1 LAGTSAHGVDVR
13 FCFDPQASR
22 AFADRIQT
30 QQVLVNLIRNALEA
44 MAESKRRE
52 LVPTTAPL
60 EEEAAEIAVGD
71 SGPGLAKEIVAAS
84 SSLSSRPSATA
95 WGSAS
100 RSARSIVE
108 SHGGRI
114 RVSENPGCGLTFR
127 FTLPAASGNENDNG
141 D

>member
-52 LVPTTAPL
+52 LVPTTARL

-71 SGPGLAKEIVAAS
+71 SGPGLAKEIVDRLFEPFVS
-84 SSLSSRPSATA
+84 TKRNGMGLGLSLC
-95 WGSAS
+95 
-100 RSARSIVE
+100 RSIVE